1 MMMIV
6 SSRKNGGFLLFEVL
20 LALMLFAIMAVS
32 LAKAL
37 SAITRNSMIV
47 EERMEITEI
56 VDSALRET
64 LTLPTLEE
72 GETTIYVNERDM
84 DILTIVEPMEFENE
98 EGRLLQQMFRVI
110 VSARWFENGI
120 EKTEV
125 AEGWRYLRL
134 YKP

>member
-1 MMMIV
+1 MMIV

>member
-72 GETTIYVNERDM
+72 GESTIYVSERDM
-84 DILTIVEPMEFENE
+84 AILTVVEPMEIENE
-98 EGRLLQQMFRVI
+98 EGRLLQQMFSI
-110 VSARWFENGI
+110 TVSARWFENGR
-120 EKTEV
+120 EKNEV

>member
-1 MMMIV
+1 MMIV

-72 GETTIYVNERDM
+72 GESTIYVSERDM
-84 DILTIVEPMEFENE
+84 DILTVVEPMEIENE
-98 EGRLLQQMFRVI
+98 EGRLLQQMFRI
-110 VSARWFENGI
+110 TVSARWFENGR
-120 EKTEV
+120 EKNEV

>member
-72 GETTIYVNERDM
+72 GESTIYVSERDM
-84 DILTIVEPMEFENE
+84 DILTVVEPMEIENE
-98 EGRLLQQMFRVI
+98 EGRLLQQMFSI
-110 VSARWFENGI
+110 TVSARWFENGR
-120 EKTEV
+120 EKNEV